1 MGNIEPLQVKR
12 EDAYKHILSV
22 MKLKDVF
29 IGAIKYYKVYTNNKS
44 SMAQL
49 YTFSK
54 MADEN
59 TIDFTMAN
67 SDQIYFLQ
75 RWFN

>member
-1 MGNIEPLQVKR
+1 
-12 EDAYKHILSV
+12 

-59 TIDFTMAN
+59 TIDFTMAD
-67 SDQIYFLQ
+67 SEQIYFFLE
-75 RWFN
+75 WFTSWSLREDITDME